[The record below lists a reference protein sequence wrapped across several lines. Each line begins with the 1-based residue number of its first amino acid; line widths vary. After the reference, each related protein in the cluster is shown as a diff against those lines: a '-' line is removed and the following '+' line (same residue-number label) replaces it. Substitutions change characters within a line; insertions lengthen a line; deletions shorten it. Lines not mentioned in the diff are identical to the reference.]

1 MSEAKPRVKFIDNVI
16 VTKGS
21 PAYMVSFGD
30 MMTLILCFF
39 ILLVALSKERE
50 YGLMAKGVGSFVV
63 AVRSHG
69 LNGVLSGSERQDIF
83 DQVRRRFN
91 LPPEPDPERQTEH
104 ELASSSEML
113 RAEVVESLQP
123 RRELH
128 QPRLAAFTPGS
139 DQLEDSSLEYI
150 DSLAESLRPAKGQLL
165 VLEGHA
171 PEGGE
176 GSRELAFKRAQAVA
190 QHLID
195 RYRFRAE
202 RVSAC
207 SWLVELATQEET
219 TNSVNAR
226 LILEP
231 SKED

>member
-1 MSEAKPRVKFIDNVI
+1 MSEVKPRVKIVDNVL
-16 VTKGS
+16 VTKGA

-104 ELASSSEML
+104 ELASTRELL
-113 RAEVVESLQP
+113 RAEVVEAMEP

-128 QPRLAAFTPGS
+128 QPRLAAFSLGS
-139 DQLEDSSLEYI
+139 GQLEDSSREYI

-171 PEGGE
+171 PEGAG
-176 GSRELAFKRAQAVA
+176 GRELAFKRAQAVA
-190 QHLID
+190 RHLID
-195 RYRFRAE
+195 KYRFRAE
-202 RVSAC
+202 RVSARA
-207 SWLVELATQEET
+207 WFVELETQLET